1 MPTPTIAFADLINP
15 VPASDVERSVYRV
28 LESLGLNTSTWKT
41 GAVVRT
47 VTTAFSIVTGAMST
61 LQALIARSGYLELSE
76 HEWLTIVS
84 HHVYAVDRYEA
95 TFASGF
101 VTLTNTAGGVY
112 EFDPEDLIFSDPT
125 TGKSF
130 RNTAAVSIPAGSTT
144 MPTHVIGVPIRA
156 VEAGSASSSAAE
168 AISVM
173 VTTVTGVTVSNPLA
187 LAGQDA
193 ESDAAL
199 RTRCSAKLGSL
210 SPMGPWDAYT
220 YAVRSATRPA
230 DGSNL
235 GITRTRIAKDGYGN
249 VAVYVATA
257 SGAVVPEDVVIAQAA
272 VEKGAEPYA
281 ITAVVDSA
289 EAVDLPVTYEAWI
302 YETTVFTDAQI
313 KSAIQTNLRAWVSA
327 QPIGGDVIG
336 GGAGKIYAGKI
347 YADRISAE
355 IGGTFP
361 EIFHVVVGVPAAD
374 VALTLNQVATLGA
387 VDGVIHRVPPP

>member
-1 MPTPTIAFADLINP
+1 
-15 VPASDVERSVYRV
+15 
-28 LESLGLNTSTWKT
+28 
-41 GAVVRT
+41 
-47 VTTAFSIVTGAMST
+47 
-61 LQALIARSGYLELSE
+61 
-76 HEWLTIVS
+76 
-84 HHVYAVDRYEA
+84 
-95 TFASGF
+95 
-101 VTLTNTAGGVY
+101 
-112 EFDPEDLIFSDPT
+112 
-125 TGKSF
+125 
-130 RNTAAVSIPAGSTT
+130 
-144 MPTHVIGVPIRA
+144 
-156 VEAGSASSSAAE
+156 
-168 AISVM
+168 
-173 VTTVTGVTVSNPLA
+173 
-187 LAGQDA
+187 
-193 ESDAAL
+193 
-199 RTRCSAKLGSL
+199 
-210 SPMGPWDAYT
+210 
-220 YAVRSATRPA
+220 VRSATRPA